1 MKRKCLGW
9 RQKCILCII
18 PFLIGIIIFSFNPF
32 LKVIYYSFIK
42 SQFVPEFVGFKN
54 YVSTMNNQYFRL
66 ALKNSCLLVIHAVI
80 PLVIMAS
87 VIAVY
92 FTEIYIQNPRMKI
105 IYMLPMAVPTA
116 VISVIWRMVFKW
128 NDNCM
133 ALDILFIWKNLGL
146 CTIFIMSAL
155 ASIPKSVYEAAQLDG
170 ANRKQIISKI
180 MFPMASPVIVF
191 VFLFEIVNSFKIFRE
206 SYLYYG
212 SDYPPEY
219 AYTLQYYM
227 NNSFSKLNYQNLAT
241 SAIFTT
247 ILCTAIVLILSKLI
261 RRFEY

>member
-18 PFLIGIIIFSFNPF
+18 PFLIGIIIFSFTPF

-191 VFLFEIVNSFKIFRE
+191 VF
-206 SYLYYG
+206 YL
-212 SDYPPEY
+212 
-219 AYTLQYYM
+219 
-227 NNSFSKLNYQNLAT
+227 KL
-241 SAIFTT
+241 
-247 ILCTAIVLILSKLI
+247 LIHLKFFGKVICIMDQIIHRNMRIHCSI
-261 RRFEY
+261 I

>member
-1 MKRKCLGW
+1 
-9 RQKCILCII
+9 
-18 PFLIGIIIFSFNPF
+18 
-32 LKVIYYSFIK
+32 
-42 SQFVPEFVGFKN
+42 
-54 YVSTMNNQYFRL
+54 
-66 ALKNSCLLVIHAVI
+66 
-80 PLVIMAS
+80 
-87 VIAVY
+87 
-92 FTEIYIQNPRMKI
+92 
-105 IYMLPMAVPTA
+105 
-116 VISVIWRMVFKW
+116 
-128 NDNCM
+128 
-133 ALDILFIWKNLGL
+133 
-146 CTIFIMSAL
+146 
-155 ASIPKSVYEAAQLDG
+155 
-170 ANRKQIISKI
+170 

>member
-1 MKRKCLGW
+1 MGIKHEKKMSGMAT
-9 RQKCILCII
+9 KMYTVYYSV
-18 PFLIGIIIFSFNPF
+18 LIELLFFVYSI

-191 VFLFEIVNSFKIFRE
+191 VF
-206 SYLYYG
+206 YLK
-212 SDYPPEY
+212 
-219 AYTLQYYM
+219 LLIHLK
-227 NNSFSKLNYQNLAT
+227 FSGKVICIMDQIIHRNMRIHC
-241 SAIFTT
+241 SI
-247 ILCTAIVLILSKLI
+247 I
-261 RRFEY
+261 

>member
-1 MKRKCLGW
+1 MYG
-9 RQKCILCII
+9 
-18 PFLIGIIIFSFNPF
+18 FG
-32 LKVIYYSFIK
+32 YS
-42 SQFVPEFVGFKN
+42 
-54 YVSTMNNQYFRL
+54 
-66 ALKNSCLLVIHAVI
+66 
-80 PLVIMAS
+80 
-87 VIAVY
+87 
-92 FTEIYIQNPRMKI
+92 
-105 IYMLPMAVPTA
+105 IYME
-116 VISVIWRMVFKW
+116 
-128 NDNCM
+128 
-133 ALDILFIWKNLGL
+133 NLGL

-227 NNSFSKLNYQNLAT
+227 NNSFSKLNYQ
-241 SAIFTT
+241 
-247 ILCTAIVLILSKLI
+247 ILRHQLFLQQYYVRLLFLS
-261 RRFEY
+261 YQN

>member
-1 MKRKCLGW
+1 
-9 RQKCILCII
+9 
-18 PFLIGIIIFSFNPF
+18 
-32 LKVIYYSFIK
+32 
-42 SQFVPEFVGFKN
+42 
-54 YVSTMNNQYFRL
+54 
-66 ALKNSCLLVIHAVI
+66 
-80 PLVIMAS
+80 
-87 VIAVY
+87 
-92 FTEIYIQNPRMKI
+92 MKI

-146 CTIFIMSAL
+146 CTIFIM
-155 ASIPKSVYEAAQLDG
+155 
-170 ANRKQIISKI
+170 KQIISKI

>member
-18 PFLIGIIIFSFNPF
+18 PFLIGIIIFSFTPF

-133 ALDILFIWKNLGL
+133 ALDILFIYMEKSRIVYN
-146 CTIFIMSAL
+146 IYYV
-155 ASIPKSVYEAAQLDG
+155 SISINTKVSL
-170 ANRKQIISKI
+170 
-180 MFPMASPVIVF
+180 
-191 VFLFEIVNSFKIFRE
+191 
-206 SYLYYG
+206 
-212 SDYPPEY
+212 
-219 AYTLQYYM
+219 
-227 NNSFSKLNYQNLAT
+227 
-241 SAIFTT
+241 
-247 ILCTAIVLILSKLI
+247 
-261 RRFEY
+261 